1 VLEGDGSEKRMF
13 NFESYLNK
21 NVNWTEDFIKRF
33 ENDRRFG
40 THRSF
45 CDSGIFLSHTDERTK
60 YPEIEKEFEEPNVCA
75 VHPDKSEEINK
86 ELADQIMH
94 HGLNLMSELLG
105 RK

>member
-1 VLEGDGSEKRMF
+1 MYSLEP
-13 NFESYLNK
+13 YLNRYF
-21 NVNWTEDFIKRF
+21 NWSQDYIRGF

-40 THRSF
+40 IHRSF
-45 CDSGIFLSHTDERTK
+45 CATGIFLPLTNETTK
-60 YPEIEKEFEEPNVCA
+60 YPVIVKEFQEPSICAADPEKLEET
-75 VHPDKSEEINK
+75 NK